1 MKKSYSLLLI
11 LLVLGVAI
19 ASCEKDDYTG
29 YSTLEATDAK
39 GTLSWSAAA
48 PPASMVEQDSVFN
61 FTITLD
67 KPQVADIH
75 IVIKQTGGNAT
86 KDSDF
91 TLTDEI
97 IIPAYQTTGSGAF
110 KVIRDKKFEETE
122 SVTFRIGDISLSNLE
137 FTPQTFTV
145 ELTNYIY
152 PYLDLTFDWGGTAI
166 YNYDTLDWNGNTY
179 YDSDTVSLCD
189 EVDID
194 ILVFDVDNN
203 DLGIYGAATGA
214 CPEHLTLEGLADG
227 DYYLWANLY
236 DSTIAPTDGTIVSM
250 PITVTTTQPGLF
262 EGVVYNQLPASV
274 ITSSDPT
281 DGSTL
286 KPVAKVTVSG
296 GTNYTITPL

>member
-29 YSTLEATDAK
+29 YSTLEASDAK

-48 PPASMVEQDSVFN
+48 PPASMVEQDTTFN

-110 KVIRDKKFEETE
+110 KVIADENIETNE
-122 SVTFRIGDISLSNLE
+122 TVTFQIGDISLGNMN
-137 FTPQTFTV
+137 FTPQSFTV
-145 ELTNYIY
+145 ELQNFVK
-152 PYLDLTFDWGGTAI
+152 PNLDLTFDWGGTVS
-166 YNYDTLDWNGNTY
+166 YDGAE
-179 YDSDTVSLCD
+179 VELCD

-194 ILVFDVDNN
+194 ILVFDVDEN
-203 DLGIYGAATGA
+203 DLGIYGAATGD

-236 DSTIAPTDGTIVSM
+236 TSTVAPTDGTVVSM
-250 PITVTTTQPGLF
+250 PITISATQPGLF
-262 EGVVYNQLPASV
+262 EGVTYNQLPAS
-274 ITSSDPT
+274 IFTSEDTP
-281 DGSTL
+281 GPLTL
-286 KPVAKVTVSG
+286 KKIAKVTISG
-296 GTNYTITPL
+296 INYTITPL

>member
-29 YSTLEATDAK
+29 YSTLEASDAK

-48 PPASMVEQDSVFN
+48 PPASMVEQDTTFN

-110 KVIRDKKFEETE
+110 KVIADENIETNE
-122 SVTFRIGDISLSNLE
+122 TVTFQIGDISLGNMN
-137 FTPQTFTV
+137 FTPQSFTV
-145 ELTNYIY
+145 ELQNFVK
-152 PYLDLTFDWGGTAI
+152 PNLDLTFDWGGTVS
-166 YNYDTLDWNGNTY
+166 YDGAE
-179 YDSDTVSLCD
+179 VELCD

-214 CPEHLTLEGLADG
+214 CPEHLNLEGLVDG

-236 DSTIAPTDGTIVSM
+236 ASTVAPTDGTIVSM
-250 PITVTTTQPGLF
+250 PITVTATQPGLF
-262 EGVVYNQLPASV
+262 ENVVYNQQAASV

-286 KPVAKVTVSG
+286 KPVAKVTVV
-296 GTNYTITPL
+296 GTTYTITPL